1 MKRLSHK
8 IFMLLFFVISMSLSA
23 QNTWQTAQSISH
35 HSITGP
41 ITANYVDYW
50 FSFVAQST
58 FVNLVAGPASATS
71 EAAITTLELYSY
83 NGTSINLLLSLSRDT
98 TIDLTYKNLTIGNT
112 YYVKVSNSNPTE
124 SWKLWSTDNIIIVF
138 DDDVCY
144 PPCYNILF
152 NGDFES
158 TDPKTVQPNTT
169 INLLAQHP
177 FRNQVQDIYGVHGT
191 GDTYQNLVC
200 HWKHVIEQWSI
211 LSDGM
216 SRIFTPSM
224 FTGYN
229 GSYGA
234 RLEASCTF
242 NDGFPIYNNVH
253 IESGKTYNISFRYV
267 VSSAL
272 NNGQLKIGFSTAA
285 NPNNINNITY
295 LTGSSA
301 SFNSVSW
308 TNVSI
313 QFTATQDFESL
324 VLHSHNTAHPGSCWS
339 TYSYIDD
346 IVFTPVQPPQ
356 DKPIISG
363 PTTTCNQSG
372 SITYTITNYDPT
384 FVYRYSINGGQIQIA
399 HSNTFTVDLSD
410 LNLPINTIWM
420 ENWCENYTE
429 FIVYQCCE
437 PTGYTIFVDEDLT
450 NTKIATIQNN
460 KMVINGIV
468 NVHDNISLSNFDVKF
483 GPMAKLV
490 IDDGYNFTMNGGT
503 LEDACNYP
511 WDGVYIDNSN
521 PSVNSKLKL
530 NGLTSIRGAFN
541 AVVSSNNAEIELTNN
556 YFVNNDIGVKVRNYK
571 PNLCGA
577 VPIGQPPVVVP
588 SYSAIVTGNTIEKIA
603 NPFSMFGF
611 FYGIKIDTVYDITI
625 GNENATQ
632 NTFKGL
638 NIGIKL
644 NSSGVKVYHNKF
656 ENITNSTNP
665 PILSYNNKPQGK
677 IGILAEK
684 LLVPSNI
691 TMNYPLPYENQCVAS
706 SIIVG
711 KSGTN
716 GGNEFVNCDF
726 GVYSYKHYAEIVN
739 NSFTSQRYNAVWVWD
754 ARSKVN
760 NNTIQQM
767 AGIWNTNENL
777 NSAILIEKTFNPSA
791 AYNLQIAEVKANTIT
806 NTRIGIQLTHCS
818 SMPNNSTIKTNVENN
833 NITFNS
839 YSPSGYA
846 YSYEY
851 AGIWIAACD
860 RAIVKSN
867 SINNNS
873 GVSIPTNAERSL
885 IGIRVDKTR
894 EAWVSHNFNLNYLGV
909 GIWVNG
915 DCHNTQFSCNHF
927 KACNNGIYTYS
938 PSNSS
943 GYAAVISHQG
953 NPSLGRPQDN
963 IFIQMPTSGTRV
975 CGNINELT
983 QYTNYGKAKWF
994 FRNGNNVY
1002 FPDAIG
1008 GHFNEVLPNPQTSCT
1023 NGIIPPPDPNDL
1035 GYEDFVD
1042 ENYGYIV
1049 RNEMDYFE
1057 YEDEF
1062 EYFDDEYLYNV
1073 LYNVPE
1079 IMNLGEPDDTA
1090 YINFYNYLT
1099 NRNVRDFIEVQE
1111 LIDENNINQAL
1122 MDNGAI
1128 VAQNVIEANKQYVNE
1143 IYLSSFAENKYF
1155 TESQQQTL
1163 EAIAMLTPYIGGD
1176 AVYTARVM
1184 LGINPNTYQL
1194 PYRKGHFN
1202 DTAIVITSE
1211 NPVMVYPNPAQSQLT
1226 VEFLHA
1232 LETADV
1238 FTLYD
1243 ITGRKV
1249 LEQTLNPGTLKLN
1262 INVSGLYNGVYYYS
1276 LKNDNKTKGKIII
1289 NKN

>member
-1 MKRLSHK
+1 M
-8 IFMLLFFVISMSLSA
+8 
-23 QNTWQTAQSISH
+23 
-35 HSITGP
+35 
-41 ITANYVDYW
+41 
-50 FSFVAQST
+50 
-58 FVNLVAGPASATS
+58 
-71 EAAITTLELYSY
+71 
-83 NGTSINLLLSLSRDT
+83 
-98 TIDLTYKNLTIGNT
+98 
-112 YYVKVSNSNPTE
+112 
-124 SWKLWSTDNIIIVF
+124 
-138 DDDVCY
+138 
-144 PPCYNILF
+144 
-152 NGDFES
+152 
-158 TDPKTVQPNTT
+158 
-169 INLLAQHP
+169 
-177 FRNQVQDIYGVHGT
+177 
-191 GDTYQNLVC
+191 
-200 HWKHVIEQWSI
+200 
-211 LSDGM
+211 
-216 SRIFTPSM
+216 
-224 FTGYN
+224 
-229 GSYGA
+229 
-234 RLEASCTF
+234 
-242 NDGFPIYNNVH
+242 
-253 IESGKTYNISFRYV
+253 
-267 VSSAL
+267 
-272 NNGQLKIGFSTAA
+272 KIGFSTSA

-308 TNVSI
+308 TNISI

-324 VLHSHNTAHPGSCWS
+324 VLHSHNTAQPGSCWS

-346 IVFTPVQPPQ
+346 IVITPVQPPQ

-372 SITYTITNYDPT
+372 SITYTITNFDPT
-384 FVYRYSINGGQIQIA
+384 FVYRYSINGGPIQIA

-410 LNLPINTIWM
+410 LNLPVNIIWM
-420 ENWCENYTE
+420 ENWCENYAE
-429 FIVYQCCE
+429 YIVYQCCE
-437 PTGYTIFVDEDLT
+437 PTGYTLFVDEDLT
-450 NTKIATIQNN
+450 NYKIATIQNN

-468 NVHDNISLSNFDVKF
+468 NVHDHISLSNFDVKF
-483 GPMAKLV
+483 GSMAKLV
-490 IDDGYNFTMNGGT
+490 IDDGYNFTMNSGS

-511 WDGVYIDNSN
+511 WDGIYIDNSN
-521 PSVNSKLKL
+521 PSVSSKLKL

-556 YFVNNDIGVKVRNYK
+556 YFVNNDIGIKVRNYK

-588 SYSAIVTGNTIEKIA
+588 SYSAIVTGNTFEKIA
-603 NPFSMFGF
+603 NPYSMFGN
-611 FYGIKIDTVYDITI
+611 FYGIQIDTVYDITI
-625 GNENATQ
+625 GNENSTQ

-684 LLVPSNI
+684 LIVPSNI
-691 TMNYPLPYENQCVAS
+691 TMNYPLPYENQCIAS

-711 KSGTN
+711 KTGTN
-716 GGNEFVNCDF
+716 CGNEFVNCDF

-739 NSFTSQRYNAVWVWD
+739 NTFTSQRYNAVWVWD

-760 NNTIQQM
+760 NNTIQQLS
-767 AGIWNTNENL
+767 GVWNTNENL
-777 NSAILIEKTFNPSA
+777 NSAIFIEKTFNPSA

-806 NTRIGIQLTHCS
+806 NTRVGIQLTHCS
-818 SMPNNSTIKTNVENN
+818 SMPNNSIIKTNIENN
-833 NITFNS
+833 NIKFNS

-851 AGIWIAACD
+851 SGIWLAACD

-873 GVSIPTNAERSL
+873 GVLIPTNAERSL

-909 GIWVNG
+909 GVWING

-927 KACNNGIYTYS
+927 KACKNGIYTYS

-953 NPSLGRPQDN
+953 STSLGRPQDN
-963 IFIQMPTSGTRV
+963 IFIQMPTNGTRV
-975 CGNINELT
+975 CGNININT
-983 QYTNYGKAKWF
+983 PFTNYWKAKWYY
-994 FRNGNNVY
+994 RTGSNLY
-1002 FPDAIG
+1002 
-1008 GHFNEVLPNPQTSCT
+1008 NPEIPQSNQSHEGDNTINATTSCT

-1049 RNEMDYFE
+1049 RNEMDYIE

-1099 NRNVRDFIEVQE
+1099 NRNVRNFLEVQE
-1111 LIDENNINQAL
+1111 LIDENIINQAL

-1143 IYLSSFAENKYF
+1143 IYLSSFAEDKYF
-1155 TESQQQTL
+1155 TESQRQTL

-1184 LGINPNTYQL
+1184 SGINPNTYQL

-1202 DTAIVITSE
+1202 DIAIVITSE

-1249 LEQTLNPGTLKLN
+1249 LEQTLKPDILKLN
-1262 INVSGLYNGVYYYS
+1262 IIVSGLDNGVYFYTFKS
-1276 LKNDNKTKGKIII
+1276 DNKAKGRIII
-1289 NKN
+1289 NN